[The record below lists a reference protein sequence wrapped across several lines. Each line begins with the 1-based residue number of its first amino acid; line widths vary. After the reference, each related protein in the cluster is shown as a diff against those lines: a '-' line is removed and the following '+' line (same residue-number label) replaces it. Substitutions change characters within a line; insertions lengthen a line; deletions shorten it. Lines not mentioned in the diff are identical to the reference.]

1 MEEELVRRSRSE
13 TIMTM
18 ATLDPLAL
26 ALAQVT
32 WALAAE
38 VQDLSQEA
46 PAMGDSLESLPAKEE
61 RKMQDTQT

>member
-18 ATLDPLAL
+18 ATLDP
-26 ALAQVT
+26 LAQVT

-46 PAMGDSLESLPAKEE
+46 PAMGDSLESLPEKEE

>member
-13 TIMTM
+13 MIMTM
-18 ATLDPLAL
+18 ATLDP
-26 ALAQVT
+26 LAQVT

-61 RKMQDTQT
+61 RKMLDTQT

>member
-13 TIMTM
+13 MIMTM
-18 ATLDPLAL
+18 ATLDP
-26 ALAQVT
+26 LAQVT

-46 PAMGDSLESLPAKEE
+46 PAMGDSLESLPEKEE

>member
-26 ALAQVT
+26 AQVT

-46 PAMGDSLESLPAKEE
+46 PVMGDSLEYLPEKEE

>member
-18 ATLDPLAL
+18 ATLDPL

>member
-13 TIMTM
+13 MMMTM
-18 ATLDPLAL
+18 ATLDPL

>member
-1 MEEELVRRSRSE
+1 
-13 TIMTM
+13 MTM

-26 ALAQVT
+26 ARVT

-46 PAMGDSLESLPAKEE
+46 PAMGDSLESLPETEE

>member
-1 MEEELVRRSRSE
+1 
-13 TIMTM
+13 MTM
-18 ATLDPLAL
+18 ATLDPL

>member
-13 TIMTM
+13 MIMTM
-18 ATLDPLAL
+18 ATLDP
-26 ALAQVT
+26 LAQVT

-46 PAMGDSLESLPAKEE
+46 PAMGDSLESLPEKGE

>member
-1 MEEELVRRSRSE
+1 
-13 TIMTM
+13 MTM
-18 ATLDPLAL
+18 ATLDP
-26 ALAQVT
+26 LAQVT

-46 PAMGDSLESLPAKEE
+46 PAMGDSLESLPEKEE

>member
-1 MEEELVRRSRSE
+1 MEEELVRRSRM
-13 TIMTM
+13 IMTM
-18 ATLDPLAL
+18 ATLDPL